1 MHLGSFFILFFRLFF
16 VFLHQTIG
24 NMKSLREL
32 KKLAREELNVPKVKV
47 ALLGDTATQ
56 LLVTAIKGEAVDRG
70 LSLDIYEGEYNQ
82 VERQLMDPASELYEF
97 DAELTVIF
105 QSTHKLGEYHS
116 SLSIEKQEQLAEE
129 RLSFISSLC
138 ESPSFVNKKIIYFNY
153 PEIEDTVFGSYAN
166 KVISSFSYQVRKL
179 NYELMN
185 LSRQYPNLFICDIA
199 GLQNVFGR
207 RFMFAPNVYM
217 TTEMVLSV
225 NALPYIASRTVDIIS
240 AIRGQFK
247 KCLILDLDNT
257 VWGGV
262 IGDDGLEGIELGH
275 GLGIGKAFTE
285 FQMWVKKLKQRGII
299 ICVASKN
306 NEETAKEP
314 FEKHPDMVLKLD
326 DIAVFQANWETKV
339 DNIRTIQSILNIG
352 FDSMVFL
359 DDNPF
364 ERNIVRENI
373 PGITVP
379 ELPDDPAMYLE
390 YLYSLNLFETASY
403 SNADKDRTK
412 QYQVEA
418 KRVSLSKTFT
428 NEADFLK
435 SLNMVSTV
443 SGFTK
448 FNMPRVAQLSQ
459 RSNQFNLRTVRY
471 TEIDIESMAKD
482 PEVIDLTF
490 TLEDK
495 FGDNGL
501 IAVVIMKKLDEET
514 LFVDTWFMSCR
525 VLKRG
530 MENFTLNTM
539 VEYAKKKGYKKIVGE
554 YIPTLKNKM
563 VEQHYPN
570 LGFSS
575 INTAESSQ
583 YVLDLESYLP
593 RECYITK
600 QEEK

>member
-1 MHLGSFFILFFRLFF
+1 MISFNDLKIIVKHNTSKGAIL
-16 VFLHQTIG
+16 
-24 NMKSLREL
+24 
-32 KKLAREELNVPKVKV
+32 KV
-47 ALLGDTATQ
+47 ALVGDTATQ
-56 LLVTAIKGEAVDRG
+56 FLNTAIRGIGISRGYNIDIFEA
-70 LSLDIYEGEYNQ
+70 EYNQ
-82 VERQLMDPASELYEF
+82 VEHQFMDPTSDLYQF
-97 DAELTVIF
+97 DADFIVVF

-116 SLSIEKQEQLAEE
+116 ALSAEQQTNLAEE
-129 RLSFISSLC
+129 RLQ
-138 ESPSFVNKKIIYFNY
+138 FVAGICSNPALASNKIIYFNY
-153 PEIEDTVFGSYAN
+153 PEIEDTIFGSYAN
-166 KVISSFSYQVRKL
+166 KVEGSFTYQVRKL
-179 NYELMN
+179 NYELMR
-185 LSRQYPNLFICDIA
+185 LSQRFPNLFICDIA
-199 GLQNVFGR
+199 GLQNKLGR
-207 RFMFAPNVYM
+207 DQMFAANVY
-217 TTEMVLSV
+217 TSTEMVLSID
-225 NALPYIASRTVDIIS
+225 ALPYVASRVIDIVG
-240 AIRGQFK
+240 AIKGQFK

-262 IGDDGLEGIELGH
+262 IGDDGLEGIQLGH

-326 DIAVFQANWETKV
+326 DIAVFQANWDTKV
-339 DNIRTIQSILNIG
+339 DNIRTIQQILNIG

-379 ELPDDPAMYLE
+379 ELPEDPAEYLE

-403 SNADKDRTK
+403 SNLDKDRTK

-418 KRVSLSKTFT
+418 RRVSLSKTFT

-435 SLNMVSTV
+435 SLNMVSVV

-448 FNMPRVAQLSQ
+448 FNTPRVAQLSQ

-471 TEIDIESMAKD
+471 TDADIDALAND
-482 PEVIDLTF
+482 PCVIDLSF

-495 FGDNGL
+495 YGDNGL
-501 IAVVIMKKLDEET
+501 IAVVIMKPLDKET

-525 VLKRG
+525 VLKRS

-539 VEYAKKKGYKKIVGE
+539 VEAAKAKGYKKIIGE
-554 YIPTLKNKM
+554 YLPTPKNKM
-563 VEQHYPN
+563 VENHYTG
-570 LGFSS
+570 LGFTKTEDAE
-575 INTAESSQ
+575 TARFELNIEN
-583 YVLDLESYLP
+583 YKP
-593 RECYITK
+593 RECYITVK
-600 QEEK
+600 

>member
-1 MHLGSFFILFFRLFF
+1 MISFN
-16 VFLHQTIG
+16 Q
-24 NMKSLREL
+24 L
-32 KKLAREELNVPKVKV
+32 KKYAKQSSEGHSKVKMAV
-47 ALLGDTATQ
+47 VGDTATQ
-56 LLVTAIKGEAVDRG
+56 LFCTALRGVGVLRGYDIELFEA
-70 LSLDIYEGEYNQ
+70 EYNQ
-82 VERQLMDPASELYEF
+82 VERQFLDPTSDLYQF
-97 DAELTVIF
+97 DADYVVVF
-105 QSTHKLGEYHS
+105 QSTHKLAEHHS
-116 SLSIEKQEQLAEE
+116 ALPAEQQVNLADE
-129 RLSFISSLC
+129 RLQFITGICTNPTLAS
-138 ESPSFVNKKIIYFNY
+138 KKIIYFNY

-166 KVISSFSYQVRKL
+166 KVVSSFTFQVRKL
-179 NYELMN
+179 NYELMR
-185 LSRQYPNLFICDIA
+185 LSQQYQNLFICDIA
-199 GLQNVFGR
+199 GLQNKLGR
-207 RFMFAPNVYM
+207 DQMFAANVY
-217 TTEMVLSV
+217 TSTEMVLSID
-225 NALPYIASRTVDIIS
+225 ALPYVASRVMDIVC
-240 AIRGQFK
+240 AIKGQFK

-262 IGDDGLEGIELGH
+262 IGDDGLEGIQLGH

-314 FEKHPDMVLKLD
+314 FEKHPDMVLKLE

-339 DNIRTIQSILNIG
+339 DNIRTIQQILNIG

-364 ERNIVRENI
+364 ERNMVRENI
-373 PGITVP
+373 PAITVP
-379 ELPDDPAMYLE
+379 ELPEDPAEYLE

-403 SNADKDRTK
+403 SNLDKDRTK

-418 KRVSLSKTFT
+418 QRVSLSKTFT

-435 SLNMVSTV
+435 SLNMVSVV

-448 FNMPRVAQLSQ
+448 FNTPRVAQLSQ

-471 TEIDIESMAKD
+471 TDADIEALAND
-482 PEVIDLTF
+482 PNVIDLSF

-501 IAVVIMKKLDEET
+501 IAVVIMKPQDKET
-514 LFVDTWFMSCR
+514 LYVDTWFMSCR

-539 VEYAKKKGYKKIVGE
+539 VEKAKAAGYKRIIGE
-554 YIPTLKNKM
+554 YLPTPKNKM
-563 VEQHYPN
+563 VEQHYPG
-570 LGFSS
+570 LGFKTIEGAS
-575 INTAESSQ
+575 TAQFE
-583 YVLDLESYLP
+583 LDVETYQP
-593 RECYITK
+593 RECYIETK
-600 QEEK
+600 

>member
-1 MHLGSFFILFFRLFF
+1 MIDFK
-16 VFLHQTIG
+16 Q
-24 NMKSLREL
+24 L
-32 KKLAREELNVPKVKV
+32 KKNTKCDCINFQSVKLAVV
-47 ALLGDTATQ
+47 GDTATQ
-56 LLVTAIKGEAVDRG
+56 LLCTAIRGMGIERGYNIDLFEA
-70 LSLDIYEGEYNQ
+70 EYNQ
-82 VERQLMDPASELYEF
+82 VERQLLDPTSDLYQF
-97 DAELTVIF
+97 DADFIIIF
-105 QSTHKLGEYHS
+105 QSTHKLGEHHS
-116 SLSIEKQEQLAEE
+116 GLSSEQQATMADDRIGFLA
-129 RLSFISSLC
+129 SVC
-138 ESPSFVNKKIIYFNY
+138 ENPALAGKKIIYFNY

-166 KVISSFSYQVRKL
+166 KVESSFTYQVRKL
-179 NYELMN
+179 NFELMR
-185 LSRQYPNLFICDIA
+185 LSQQYQNLFICDIA
-199 GLQNVFGR
+199 ALQNKLGR
-207 RFMFAPNVYM
+207 DMMFAANVY
-217 TTEMVLSV
+217 TSTEMILSMD
-225 NALPYIASRTVDIIS
+225 ALPYVASRVMDIVC
-240 AIRGQFK
+240 AVKGQFK

-262 IGDDGLEGIELGH
+262 IGDDGLEGIQLGH

-339 DNIRTIQSILNIG
+339 DNIRSIQSILNIG

-364 ERNIVRENI
+364 ERNMVRENI
-373 PGITVP
+373 KGITVP
-379 ELPDDPAMYLE
+379 ELPEDPAEYLE

-403 SNADKDRTK
+403 SNLDKDRTK

-418 KRVSLSKTFT
+418 QRVSLSKTFT
-428 NEADFLK
+428 NEADFLN
-435 SLNMVSTV
+435 SLNMVSVV

-448 FNMPRVAQLSQ
+448 FNTPRVAQLSQ

-471 TEIDIESMAKD
+471 TDADIEALAND
-482 PEVIDLTF
+482 PNVIDLSF

-501 IAVVIMKKLDEET
+501 IAVVIMKPLDKET

-539 VEYAKKKGYKKIVGE
+539 VEKAKAAGYKRIIGE
-554 YIPTLKNKM
+554 YLPTPKNKM
-563 VEQHYPN
+563 VENHYTG
-570 LGFSS
+570 LGFTPVEGAA
-575 INTAESSQ
+575 TAQ
-583 YVLDLESYLP
+583 YVLNVDEYQN
-593 RECYITK
+593 RECYIETK
-600 QEEK
+600 DGE

>member
-1 MHLGSFFILFFRLFF
+1 MTSYN
-16 VFLHQTIG
+16 Q
-24 NMKSLREL
+24 L
-32 KKLAREELNVPKVKV
+32 KKNLKTNLEGLPGIKISVV
-47 ALLGDTATQ
+47 GDTATQ
-56 LLVTAIKGEAVDRG
+56 FLCTAIRGIGVERGYNINLFEA
-70 LSLDIYEGEYNQ
+70 EYNQ
-82 VERQLMDPASELYEF
+82 VERQFLDPTSELFQF
-97 DAELTVIF
+97 DADFIVIF
-105 QSTHKLGEYHS
+105 QSTHKLGEHHS
-116 SLSIEKQEQLAEE
+116 MLNAEQQTTLADD
-129 RLSFISSLC
+129 RISFLASVC
-138 ESPSFVNKKIIYFNY
+138 ENPALAGKKIIYFNY

-166 KVISSFSYQVRKL
+166 KVNSSFTFQVRKL
-179 NYELMN
+179 NYELM
-185 LSRQYPNLFICDIA
+185 SISQQYQNLFICDIA
-199 GLQNVFGR
+199 GLQNKFGR
-207 RFMFAPNVYM
+207 DVMFAANVY
-217 TTEMVLSV
+217 TSTEMILSID
-225 NALPYIASRTVDIIS
+225 ALPYVASRVMDIVC
-240 AIRGQFK
+240 AVKGQFK

-262 IGDDGLEGIELGH
+262 IGDDGLEGSQLGH

-306 NEETAKEP
+306 NEDTAKEP

-339 DNIRTIQSILNIG
+339 DNIRTIQNILNIG

-364 ERNIVRENI
+364 ERNMVRENI
-373 PGITVP
+373 KGITVP
-379 ELPDDPAMYLE
+379 ELPEDPAEYLE

-403 SNADKDRTK
+403 SNLDKDRTK

-418 KRVSLSKTFT
+418 QRVSLSKTFA

-435 SLNMVSTV
+435 SLNMVSVV

-448 FNMPRVAQLSQ
+448 FNIPRVAQLSQ
-459 RSNQFNLRTVRY
+459 RSNQFNLRTIRY
-471 TEIDIESMAKD
+471 TDADIEALAND
-482 PEVIDLTF
+482 PNVIDLSF

-501 IAVVIMKKLDEET
+501 IAVVIMKPLDKET

-539 VEYAKKKGYKKIVGE
+539 VEKAKTAGYKKIIGE
-554 YIPTLKNKM
+554 YLPTPKNKM
-563 VEQHYPN
+563 VENHYTEIWFTPIE
-570 LGFSS
+570 GAA
-575 INTAESSQ
+575 TAQFELNVNE
-583 YVLDLESYLP
+583 YKN
-593 RECYITK
+593 RECYIEIK
-600 QEEK
+600 

>member
-1 MHLGSFFILFFRLFF
+1 MIMITFG
-16 VFLHQTIG
+16 
-24 NMKSLREL
+24 EL
-32 KKLAREELNVPKVKV
+32 KKNLKTKAAFTNSIKI
-47 ALLGDTATQ
+47 ALIGDTATQ
-56 LLVTAIKGEAVDRG
+56 FLATAIKGMGVVRG
-70 LSLDIYEGEYNQ
+70 YSIDLLETEYNQ
-82 VERQLMDPASELYEF
+82 VERQFMDPASELYEF
-97 DAELTVIF
+97 DADIIVVF

-116 SLSIEKQEQLAEE
+116 MLAVDQQLTLADDRLEFVASICENPALA
-129 RLSFISSLC
+129 S
-138 ESPSFVNKKIIYFNY
+138 KKIIYFNY

-166 KVISSFSYQVRKL
+166 KVISSLSYQVRKL

-185 LSRQYPNLFICDIA
+185 LSQQYPNLFICDIA
-199 GLQNVFGR
+199 GLQNKLGR
-207 RFMFAPNVYM
+207 DMMFATNVYVS
-217 TTEMVLSV
+217 TEMVLSV
-225 NALPYIASRTVDIIS
+225 DALPYVASRVMDIVC
-240 AIRGQFK
+240 AIKGQFK

-262 IGDDGLEGIELGH
+262 IGDDGLEGIQLGH
-275 GLGIGKAFTE
+275 GLGIGKAFSE

-364 ERNIVRENI
+364 ERNMVRENI
-373 PGITVP
+373 RGITVP
-379 ELPDDPAMYLE
+379 ELPEDPGDYLE
-390 YLYSLNLFETASY
+390 YLYSQNLFETASY

-418 KRVSLSKTFT
+418 KRVSHSKTFT

-435 SLNMVSTV
+435 SLNMISTV

-448 FNMPRVAQLSQ
+448 FNIPRVAQLSQ
-459 RSNQFNLRTVRY
+459 RSNQFNLRTIRY
-471 TEIDIESMAKD
+471 TEADITTMAENPD
-482 PEVIDLTF
+482 VIDLSF

-501 IAVVIMKKLDEET
+501 IAVIVMKKQDTET

-539 VEYAKKKGYKKIVGE
+539 VEKAKAAGYKRIIGE
-554 YIPTLKNKM
+554 YLPTPKNKM
-563 VEQHYPN
+563 VENHYLG
-570 LGFSS
+570 LGFTK
-575 INTAESSQ
+575 IEEAETAQFELNVDT
-583 YVLDLESYLP
+583 YKP
-593 RECYITK
+593 CECFIEIK
-600 QEEK
+600 SV

>member
-1 MHLGSFFILFFRLFF
+1 
-16 VFLHQTIG
+16 
-24 NMKSLREL
+24 MKSFNEL
-32 KKLAREELNVPKVKV
+32 KRNLKKDNSEYTSIKV

-56 LLVTAIKGEAVDRG
+56 FLSTAIKGNGVERGYNIDLFEA
-70 LSLDIYEGEYNQ
+70 EYNQ
-82 VERQLMDPASELYEF
+82 VERQFMDPTSDLYQF
-97 DAELTVIF
+97 DADFIVVF
-105 QSTHKLGEYHS
+105 QSTHKLGEHHS
-116 SLSIEKQEQLAEE
+116 ALSNEQQANLADE
-129 RLSFISSLC
+129 RLQ
-138 ESPSFVNKKIIYFNY
+138 FVADICSNSTHASKKIIYFNY

-166 KVISSFSYQVRKL
+166 KVESSFTYQVRKL
-179 NYELMN
+179 NYELMR
-185 LSRQYPNLFICDIA
+185 LSQQFPNLFICDIA
-199 GLQNVFGR
+199 GLQNKLGR
-207 RFMFAPNVYM
+207 DQMFAANVY
-217 TTEMVLSV
+217 TSTEMVLSID
-225 NALPYIASRTVDIIS
+225 ALPYVASRVMDIVC
-240 AIRGQFK
+240 AIKGQFK

-262 IGDDGLEGIELGH
+262 IGDDGLEGIQLGH

-306 NEETAKEP
+306 NETIAKEP

-326 DIAVFQANWETKV
+326 DIAVFQANWDTKV
-339 DNIRTIQSILNIG
+339 DNIRTIQQILNIG

-364 ERNIVRENI
+364 ERNMVRENI
-373 PGITVP
+373 KGITVP
-379 ELPDDPAMYLE
+379 ELPEDPAEYLE

-403 SNADKDRTK
+403 SSLDKDRTK

-418 KRVSLSKTFT
+418 QRVSLSKTFT

-435 SLNMVSTV
+435 SLNMISIV

-448 FNMPRVAQLSQ
+448 FNTPRIAQLSQ
-459 RSNQFNLRTVRY
+459 RSNQFNLRTIRY
-471 TEIDIESMAKD
+471 TDADIEALAND
-482 PEVIDLTF
+482 PDVIDLSY

-501 IAVVIMKKLDEET
+501 IAVVIMRPQDEET

-539 VEYAKKKGYKKIVGE
+539 VEIAKAKGYKRIVGE
-554 YIPTLKNKM
+554 YLPTPKNMM
-563 VEQHYPN
+563 VERHYLD
-570 LGFSS
+570 LGFKT
-575 INTAESSQ
+575 IDGVPTAQFELKVDNYRNRQ
-583 YVLDLESYLP
+583 
-593 RECYITK
+593 CYI
-600 QEEK
+600 EKKKYEIRII

>member
-1 MHLGSFFILFFRLFF
+1 MNTFKEI
-16 VFLHQTIG
+16 
-24 NMKSLREL
+24 KSIL
-32 KKLAREELNVPKVKV
+32 KKDISKYPSIKIAVV
-47 ALLGDTATQ
+47 GDTATQ
-56 LLVTAIKGEAVDRG
+56 LLCTAIRGTGAIRGYNIDLFEA
-70 LSLDIYEGEYNQ
+70 EYNQ
-82 VERQLMDPASELYEF
+82 VERQFMDPTSDLYQF
-97 DAELTVIF
+97 DADFIVVF
-105 QSTHKLGEYHS
+105 QSSHKLGEHHS
-116 SLSIEKQEQLAEE
+116 ALSQEQQAMLAEE
-129 RLSFISSLC
+129 RLQ
-138 ESPSFVNKKIIYFNY
+138 FVTGICTNPALASNKIIYFNY

-166 KVISSFSYQVRKL
+166 KVESSFTYQVRKL
-179 NYELMN
+179 NYELMR
-185 LSRQYPNLFICDIA
+185 LSQQFPSLFICDIA
-199 GLQNVFGR
+199 GLQNKLGR
-207 RFMFAPNVYM
+207 DTMFAANVY
-217 TTEMVLSV
+217 TSTEMVLSID
-225 NALPYIASRTVDIIS
+225 ALPYVASRVMDIVC
-240 AIRGQFK
+240 AIKGQFK

-262 IGDDGLEGIELGH
+262 IGDDGLEGIQLGH

-339 DNIRTIQSILNIG
+339 DNIRTIQQILNIG

-364 ERNIVRENI
+364 ERNMVRENI
-373 PGITVP
+373 PAITVP
-379 ELPDDPAMYLE
+379 ELPEDPAEYLE

-403 SNADKDRTK
+403 SNLDKDRTK

-418 KRVSLSKTFT
+418 QRVSLSRTFT

-435 SLNMVSTV
+435 SLNMVSVV

-448 FNMPRVAQLSQ
+448 FNTPRVAQLSQ

-471 TEIDIESMAKD
+471 TDADIEALAND
-482 PEVIDLTF
+482 ANVIDLSF

-501 IAVVIMKKLDEET
+501 IAVIIMKPLDKET

-539 VEYAKKKGYKKIVGE
+539 VEKAKAAGYKKIIGE
-554 YIPTLKNKM
+554 YLPTPKNKM
-563 VEQHYPN
+563 VENHYTG
-570 LGFSS
+570 LGFTPLEGAA
-575 INTAESSQ
+575 TAQ
-583 YVLDLESYLP
+583 YVLNVDEYQN
-593 RECYITK
+593 RECYVETK
-600 QEEK
+600 DGE

>member
-1 MHLGSFFILFFRLFF
+1 MISF
-16 VFLHQTIG
+16 
-24 NMKSLREL
+24 KDL
-32 KKLAREELNVPKVKV
+32 KKNIKIDHSDLPSIKM
-47 ALLGDTATQ
+47 ALVGDTATQ
-56 LLVTAIKGEAVDRG
+56 FLATALKGMGVERGHNINLFEA
-70 LSLDIYEGEYNQ
+70 EYNQ
-82 VERQLMDPASELYEF
+82 VERQFMDPTSELFEF
-97 DAELTVIF
+97 DADIIVVF
-105 QSTHKLGEYHS
+105 QSTHKLGEHHS
-116 SLSIEKQEQLAEE
+116 LLPVERQASLADDRLTFIASICENQN
-129 RLSFISSLC
+129 LS
-138 ESPSFVNKKIIYFNY
+138 NKKIIYFNY

-166 KVISSFSYQVRKL
+166 KVISSLSYQVRKL
-179 NYELMN
+179 NFELMN
-185 LSRQYPNLFICDIA
+185 LAQQFPNLFICDIA
-199 GLQNVFGR
+199 GLQNKLGR
-207 RFMFAPNVYM
+207 DMMFATNVYVS
-217 TTEMVLSV
+217 TEMVLSV
-225 NALPYIASRTVDIIS
+225 DALPYVASRVMDIVC
-240 AIRGQFK
+240 AIKGQFK

-262 IGDDGLEGIELGH
+262 VGDDGLEGIQLGH

-306 NEETAKEP
+306 NEDTAKEP
-314 FEKHPDMVLKLD
+314 FEKHPDMILKLD

-339 DNIRTIQSILNIG
+339 DNIRSIQSILNIG

-379 ELPDDPAMYLE
+379 ELPEDPGNYLE

-418 KRVSLSKTFT
+418 RRVSLSKAFT

-435 SLNMVSTV
+435 SLNMISTV

-448 FNMPRVAQLSQ
+448 FNTPRVAQLSQ
-459 RSNQFNLRTVRY
+459 RSNQFNLRTIRY
-471 TEIDIESMAKD
+471 TEADITAMAD
-482 PEVIDLTF
+482 NPDVIDLSF

-501 IAVVIMKKLDEET
+501 IAVIIMKKWDEES

-539 VEYAKKKGYKKIVGE
+539 VGRAKTAGYKKIIGE
-554 YIPTLKNKM
+554 YLPTPKNKM
-563 VEQHYPN
+563 VENHYTS
-570 LGFSS
+570 LGFSR
-575 INTAESSQ
+575 IEGKTTAQ
-583 YVLDLESYLP
+583 YVLDIDNYKSK
-593 RECYITK
+593 ECHIQAK
-600 QEEK
+600 KV

>member
-1 MHLGSFFILFFRLFF
+1 
-16 VFLHQTIG
+16 
-24 NMKSLREL
+24 MKSLREL
-32 KKLAREELNVPKVKV
+32 KKLAREELNVPKLKV

-56 LLVTAIKGEAVDRG
+56 LLVTSIKGEAVDRG
-70 LSLDIYEGEYNQ
+70 LSLDIFEGEYNQ
-82 VERQLMDPASELYEF
+82 IERQLMDPTSELYEY
-97 DAELTVIF
+97 DAEIIIIF

-116 SLSIEKQEQLAEE
+116 SLAIDKQERLADE
-129 RLSFISSLC
+129 RLSFITSLC
-138 ESPSFVNKKIIYFNY
+138 ENSSFSTKKIVCFNY

-166 KVISSFSYQVRKL
+166 KVESSFSFQVRKL
-179 NYELMN
+179 NYELMK
-185 LSRQYPNLFICDIA
+185 LASQYTNLFICDIA
-199 GLQNVFGR
+199 GLQNMLGR

-225 NALPYIASRTVDIIS
+225 NALPYVASRVVDIIA
-240 AIRGQFK
+240 AIKGQFK

-306 NEETAKEP
+306 NEETAREP

-339 DNIRTIQSILNIG
+339 DNIRTIQSVLNIG

-364 ERNIVRENI
+364 ERNMVRENI

-418 KRVSLSKTFT
+418 KRVSLSKSFT

-443 SGFTK
+443 SGFTR
-448 FNMPRVAQLSQ
+448 FNTPRVAQLSQ
-459 RSNQFNLRTVRY
+459 RSNQFNLRTIRY
-471 TEIDIESMAKD
+471 TEADIESMAND
-482 PEVIDLTF
+482 PNVIDLSF

-501 IAVVIMKKLDEET
+501 IAVVIMKQQDVDT

-539 VEYAKKKGYKKIVGE
+539 AEYAKEKGYKRIIGE
-554 YIPTLKNKM
+554 YIPTPKNKM

-570 LGFSS
+570 LGF
-575 INTAESSQ
+575 TQLESESYL
-583 YVLDLESYLP
+583 YVLDLDSYSA

-600 QEEK
+600 REEL

>member
-1 MHLGSFFILFFRLFF
+1 MTFNDLKR
-16 VFLHQTIG
+16 
-24 NMKSLREL
+24 SLKTNNIEL
-32 KKLAREELNVPKVKV
+32 PTTKIAIV
-47 ALLGDTATQ
+47 GDTATQ
-56 LLVTAIKGEAVDRG
+56 LLCTAIRGTGVLRGYNIDLFEA
-70 LSLDIYEGEYNQ
+70 EYNQ
-82 VERQLMDPASELYEF
+82 VERQFMDPTSDLYQF
-97 DAELTVIF
+97 DADFIVVF
-105 QSTHKLGEYHS
+105 QSTHKLGEHHS
-116 SLSIEKQEQLAEE
+116 ALPAEQQANLADE
-129 RLSFISSLC
+129 RLRFITGICSNPVLSS
-138 ESPSFVNKKIIYFNY
+138 KKIIYFNY

-166 KVISSFSYQVRKL
+166 KVDSSFTFQIRKL
-179 NYELMN
+179 NYELMR
-185 LSRQYPNLFICDIA
+185 LSQQFPNLFICDIA
-199 GLQNVFGR
+199 GLQNKIGR
-207 RFMFAPNVYM
+207 DQMFAANVY
-217 TTEMVLSV
+217 TSTEMVLSID
-225 NALPYIASRTVDIIS
+225 ALPYVASRVMDIVC
-240 AIRGQFK
+240 AIKGQFK

-262 IGDDGLEGIELGH
+262 IGDDGLEGIQLGH

-299 ICVASKN
+299 VCVASKN
-306 NEETAKEP
+306 NEDTAKEP

-339 DNIRTIQSILNIG
+339 DNIRTIQQILNIG

-364 ERNIVRENI
+364 ERNMVRDNI

-379 ELPDDPAMYLE
+379 ELPEDPAEYLE

-403 SNADKDRTK
+403 SNLDKDRTK

-418 KRVSLSKTFT
+418 QRVSLSKSFT

-435 SLNMVSTV
+435 SLNMVSVV

-448 FNMPRVAQLSQ
+448 FNTPRVAQLSQ

-471 TEIDIESMAKD
+471 TDADIEALAND
-482 PEVIDLTF
+482 PQVIDLSF

-501 IAVVIMKKLDEET
+501 IAVVIMKPLDKET

-530 MENFTLNTM
+530 MENFTLNTI
-539 VEYAKKKGYKKIVGE
+539 VEKAKSAGYKRIIGE
-554 YIPTLKNKM
+554 YLPTPKNKM
-563 VEQHYPN
+563 VEEHYPS
-570 LGFSS
+570 LGFAK
-575 INTAESSQ
+575 IEGTETAQ
-583 YVLDLESYLP
+583 YILDVNNYQP
-593 RECYITK
+593 RECYIYIK
-600 QEEK
+600 

>member
-1 MHLGSFFILFFRLFF
+1 MR
-16 VFLHQTIG
+16 
-24 NMKSLREL
+24 SLREL
-32 KKLAREELNVPKVKV
+32 KALAAKELDTPSVKV

-56 LLVTAIKGEAVDRG
+56 LLVTSVKGEAAARNMA
-70 LSLDIYEGEYNQ
+70 LDIYEGEYNQ
-82 VERQLMDPASELYEF
+82 VDRQLLDPTSDLYQF
-97 DAELTVIF
+97 DASIVIVF
-105 QSTHKLGEYHS
+105 QSTHKLCEYHS
-116 SLSIEKQEQLAEE
+116 LLTVEKQEQVAEE
-129 RLSFISSLC
+129 RLSFLASVC
-138 ESPSFVNKKIIYFNY
+138 ENPVLADKKIIYFNY

-166 KVISSFSYQVRKL
+166 KVDSSFSFQIRKL
-179 NYELMN
+179 NYELML
-185 LSRQYPNLFICDIA
+185 LSKQYPNLFICDIV
-199 GLQNVFGR
+199 GLQNLFGR
-207 RFMFAPNVYM
+207 QFMYSPNVYM
-217 TTEMVLSV
+217 STEMVLSV
-225 NALPYIASRTVDIIS
+225 NALPYVASRVVDIIG

-314 FEKHPDMVLKLD
+314 FEKHPDMVLTLD
-326 DIAVFQANWETKV
+326 DIAVFMANWETKV
-339 DNIRTIQSILNIG
+339 DNIRAIQGILNIS

-373 PGITVP
+373 PCITVP
-379 ELPDDPAMYLE
+379 ELPEDPGKYLE

-418 KRVSLSKTFT
+418 KRVSLAKTFT

-435 SLNMVSTV
+435 SLDMISTV
-443 SGFTK
+443 TGFTK
-448 FNMPRVAQLSQ
+448 FNTPRVAQLSQ

-471 TEIDIESMAKD
+471 TEADITSMAENPD
-482 PEVIDLTF
+482 IIDLSF

-514 LFVDTWFMSCR
+514 LFIDTWFMSCR

-539 VEYAKKKGYKKIVGE
+539 VECAKKKGFKRIIGE
-554 YIPTLKNKM
+554 YLPTSKNKM

-570 LGFSS
+570 LGFAPS
-575 INTAESSQ
+575 NESSEGSRF
-583 YVLDLESYLP
+583 VLDVDSYQP
-593 RECYITK
+593 RECYIIK
-600 QEEK
+600 KEVEP

>member
-1 MHLGSFFILFFRLFF
+1 MLSFNQLIRNLKRDCTGF
-16 VFLHQTIG
+16 HT
-24 NMKSLREL
+24 LR
-32 KKLAREELNVPKVKV
+32 V
-47 ALLGDTATQ
+47 ALIGDSATQ
-56 LLVTAIKGEAVDRG
+56 LLAKALRGMSIEHSFQMHLFEAA
-70 LSLDIYEGEYNQ
+70 YNQ
-82 VERQLMDPASELYEF
+82 VERQFMDPSSELYEF
-97 DAELTVIF
+97 DADIIVVF

-116 SLSIEKQEQLAEE
+116 GLPIEGQASLADE
-129 RLSFISSLC
+129 RLSFVASICENPSLA
-138 ESPSFVNKKIIYFNY
+138 NKKIIYFNY
-153 PEIEDTVFGSYAN
+153 SEIEDTVFGSYAN
-166 KVISSFSYQVRKL
+166 KVTSSLSYQVRKL
-179 NYELMN
+179 NFELMN
-185 LSRQYPNLFICDIA
+185 LSQQYPNLFICDIA
-199 GLQNVFGR
+199 GLQNKFGR
-207 RFMFAPNVYM
+207 DFMFAPNVYVS
-217 TTEMVLSV
+217 TEMILSV
-225 NALPYIASRTVDIIS
+225 DALPYVASRVMDIIC
-240 AIRGQFK
+240 AIKGQFK

-262 IGDDGLEGIELGH
+262 IGDDGLEGIQLGH

-299 ICVASKN
+299 ICVVSKN
-306 NEETAKEP
+306 DEETAKEP
-314 FEKHPDMVLKLD
+314 FEHHPDMVLKLD

-339 DNIRTIQSILNIG
+339 DNIRTIQRILNIG

-379 ELPDDPAMYLE
+379 ELPEDPGEYLE

-403 SNADKDRTK
+403 SQADKDRTK

-418 KRVSLSKTFT
+418 QRVSLQKTFE

-435 SLNMVSTV
+435 SLDMVSTV

-448 FNMPRVAQLSQ
+448 FNTPRIAQLSQ

-471 TEIDIESMAKD
+471 TEADITALAED
-482 PEVIDLTF
+482 PNVIDLSF

-501 IAVVIMKKLDEET
+501 IAVIIMKRQDAET
-514 LFVDTWFMSCR
+514 LFVDTWLMSCR

-539 VEYAKKKGYKKIVGE
+539 VERARKAGYQRIIGE
-554 YIPTLKNKM
+554 YLPTTKNKM
-563 VEQHYPN
+563 VEQHYTD
-570 LGFSS
+570 LGFQPLAHTS
-575 INTAESSQ
+575 TAQ
-583 YVLDLESYLP
+583 YVLNISQYKM
-593 RECYITK
+593 RECFITTK
-600 QEEK
+600 EV

>member
-1 MHLGSFFILFFRLFF
+1 MN
-16 VFLHQTIG
+16 TY
-24 NMKSLREL
+24 KEL
-32 KKLAREELNVPKVKV
+32 KKKMKLPTDGLPLVSV

-56 LLVTAIKGEAVDRG
+56 FLCNAIKGTGIEKGYNIDIFEA
-70 LSLDIYEGEYNQ
+70 EYNQ
-82 VERQLMDPASELYEF
+82 VERQFLDPTSDLYQF
-97 DAELTVIF
+97 DADFIVVF

-116 SLSIEKQEQLAEE
+116 ALPMEQQANLAEE
-129 RLSFISSLC
+129 RLQ
-138 ESPSFVNKKIIYFNY
+138 FVSGICSNPVLASKKIIYFNY

-166 KVISSFSYQVRKL
+166 KVDSSFTFQVRKL
-179 NYELMN
+179 NYELML
-185 LSRQYPNLFICDIA
+185 LSQQFPNLFICDIA
-199 GLQNVFGR
+199 GLQSKLGR
-207 RFMFAPNVYM
+207 DQMFAPNVY
-217 TTEMVLSV
+217 TSTEMILSID
-225 NALPYIASRTVDIIS
+225 ALPYVASRVMDIVC
-240 AIRGQFK
+240 AIKGQFK

-257 VWGGV
+257 LWGGV
-262 IGDDGLEGIELGH
+262 IGDDGLEGIQLGH

-339 DNIRTIQSILNIG
+339 DNIRTIQQILNIG

-364 ERNIVRENI
+364 ERNMVRENI

-379 ELPDDPAMYLE
+379 ELPEDPAEYLE

-403 SNADKDRTK
+403 SNLDKDRTK

-418 KRVSLSKTFT
+418 QRVSLSKTFT

-448 FNMPRVAQLSQ
+448 FNTPRVAQLSQ

-471 TEIDIESMAKD
+471 TDADIEALAND
-482 PEVIDLTF
+482 PDVIDLSF

-501 IAVVIMKKLDEET
+501 IAVVIMKPLDKET

-539 VEYAKKKGYKKIVGE
+539 VEKAKAAGYKKIIGE
-554 YIPTLKNKM
+554 YLPTPKNAM
-563 VEQHYPN
+563 VKDHYLN
-570 LGFSS
+570 LGFDRVQESKTDKYVLS
-575 INTAESSQ
+575 INT
-583 YVLDLESYLP
+583 YDIK
-593 RECYITK
+593 ECYIK
-600 QEEK
+600 IK

>member
-1 MHLGSFFILFFRLFF
+1 
-16 VFLHQTIG
+16 
-24 NMKSLREL
+24 
-32 KKLAREELNVPKVKV
+32 
-47 ALLGDTATQ
+47 
-56 LLVTAIKGEAVDRG
+56 
-70 LSLDIYEGEYNQ
+70 
-82 VERQLMDPASELYEF
+82 MDPTSDLYQF
-97 DAELTVIF
+97 DADFIVVF
-105 QSTHKLGEYHS
+105 QSTHKLGEHHS
-116 SLSIEKQEQLAEE
+116 ALSQEQQAMLANE
-129 RLSFISSLC
+129 RLQ
-138 ESPSFVNKKIIYFNY
+138 FVTDICTNPALASKKIIYFNY

-166 KVISSFSYQVRKL
+166 KVESSFTFQVRKL
-179 NYELMN
+179 NYELMR
-185 LSRQYPNLFICDIA
+185 LSEQFPNLFICDIA
-199 GLQNVFGR
+199 GLQNKLGR
-207 RFMFAPNVYM
+207 NIMFAANVY
-217 TTEMVLSV
+217 TSTEMVLSID
-225 NALPYIASRTVDIIS
+225 ALPYVASRVMDIVC
-240 AIRGQFK
+240 AIKGQFK

-262 IGDDGLEGIELGH
+262 IGDDGLEGIQLGH

-314 FEKHPDMVLKLD
+314 FEKHPDMVLKLE

-339 DNIRTIQSILNIG
+339 DNIRTIQQILNIG

-364 ERNIVRENI
+364 ERNMVRENI
-373 PGITVP
+373 PAITVP
-379 ELPDDPAMYLE
+379 DLPEDPAEYLE

-403 SNADKDRTK
+403 SNLDKDRTK

-418 KRVSLSKTFT
+418 QRVSLSKTFT

-435 SLNMVSTV
+435 SLNMVSEV

-448 FNMPRVAQLSQ
+448 FNIPRVAQLSQ

-471 TEIDIESMAKD
+471 TDADIEALAND
-482 PEVIDLTF
+482 PGVIDLSF

-501 IAVVIMKKLDEET
+501 IAVVIMKPLDKET

-539 VEYAKKKGYKKIVGE
+539 VDKAKEAGYKRIIGE
-554 YIPTLKNKM
+554 YLPTPKNKM
-563 VEQHYPN
+563 VEQHYSL
-570 LGFSS
+570 LGFAPISGAS
-575 INTAESSQ
+575 TAQFE
-583 YVLDLESYLP
+583 LEIDKYNP
-593 RECYITK
+593 RDCYINMGK
-600 QEEK
+600 

>member
-1 MHLGSFFILFFRLFF
+1 MQSFKL
-16 VFLHQTIG
+16 
-24 NMKSLREL
+24 L
-32 KKLAREELNVPKVKV
+32 KKNCNKQPLAAGSPRM
-47 ALLGDTATQ
+47 ALVGDTATQ
-56 LLVTAIKGEAVDRG
+56 FLATALRGEAISRG
-70 LSLDIYEGEYNQ
+70 YDLNLFEAEYNQ
-82 VERQLMDPASELYEF
+82 VERQFLDPTSELYSF
-97 DAELTVIF
+97 DAQYIVLF

-116 SLSIEKQEQLAEE
+116 QLSETEQIQLADN
-129 RLSFISSLC
+129 RLAFIASVCDNPQLDG
-138 ESPSFVNKKIIYFNY
+138 KKIICMNY
-153 PEIEDTVFGSYAN
+153 PEIGDTVFGSYAN
-166 KVISSFSYQVRKL
+166 QVESSLTWQVRKL
-179 NYELMN
+179 NYGLMQ
-185 LSRQYPNLFICDIA
+185 LARDHANLFVCDLV
-199 GLQNVFGR
+199 GLQNKIGR
-207 RFMFAPNVYM
+207 DRMFASNVYVS
-217 TTEMVLSV
+217 TEMVLSV
-225 NALPYIASRTVDIIS
+225 DALPYVASRTIDIVS
-240 AIRGQFK
+240 ALRGQFK

-262 IGDDGLEGIELGH
+262 IGDDGLEGIQLGH

-306 NEETAKEP
+306 DEKTAKEP

-326 DIAVFQANWETKV
+326 DIAVFMANWETKV
-339 DNIRTIQSILNIG
+339 DNIRAIQQVLNIG

-379 ELPDDPAMYLE
+379 ELPEDPGEYLE
-390 YLYSLNLFETASY
+390 FLYGENLFETVSY
-403 SNADKDRTK
+403 SGLDKDRTK

-418 KRVSLSKTFT
+418 QRVSLQKTFA

-435 SLNMVSTV
+435 SLNMVSEV

-448 FNMPRVAQLSQ
+448 FNTPRVAQLSQ
-459 RSNQFNLRTVRY
+459 RSNQFNLRTIRY
-471 TEIDIESMAKD
+471 TEADIKMMASD
-482 PEVIDLTF
+482 EDTIDLSF

-501 IAVVIMKKLDEET
+501 IAVVIMKRQDVET

-539 VEYAKKKGYKKIVGE
+539 VECAKEKGYKRIVGE
-554 YIPTLKNKM
+554 YLPTPKNKM

-570 LGFSS
+570 LGFVK
-575 INTAESSQ
+575 IDGVPTAQ
-583 YVLDLESYLP
+583 YVLDVDTYES
-593 RECYITK
+593 RECYIERK
-600 QEEK
+600 SI

>member
-1 MHLGSFFILFFRLFF
+1 MLTFQQLKNRYK
-16 VFLHQTIG
+16 
-24 NMKSLREL
+24 KSPSNLPLLRCSL
-32 KKLAREELNVPKVKV
+32 V
-47 ALLGDTATQ
+47 GDTATQ
-56 LLVTAIKGEAVDRG
+56 LLCTAIRGTAAVRGYNIELFEA
-70 LSLDIYEGEYNQ
+70 EYNQ
-82 VERQLMDPASELYEF
+82 VERQFMDPTSDLYRF
-97 DAELTVIF
+97 DANFIVVF
-105 QSTHKLGEYHS
+105 QSTHKLGERHS
-116 SLSIEKQEQLAEE
+116 AMSQEQQVLLADE
-129 RLSFISSLC
+129 RLQ
-138 ESPSFVNKKIIYFNY
+138 FVTSICTNPALASKKIIYFNY

-166 KVISSFSYQVRKL
+166 KVESSFTYQVRKL
-179 NYELMN
+179 NYELMR
-185 LSRQYPNLFICDIA
+185 LSQQFPNLFICDIA
-199 GLQNVFGR
+199 GLQNKLGR
-207 RFMFAPNVYM
+207 DHMFAANVY
-217 TTEMVLSV
+217 TSTEMVLSID
-225 NALPYIASRTVDIIS
+225 ALPYVASRVMDIVC
-240 AIRGQFK
+240 AIKGQFK

-262 IGDDGLEGIELGH
+262 IGDDGLEGIQLGH

-306 NEETAKEP
+306 NEEIAKEP

-326 DIAVFQANWETKV
+326 DIAVFQANWDTKV
-339 DNIRTIQSILNIG
+339 DNIRTIQQILNIG

-373 PGITVP
+373 AGITVP
-379 ELPDDPAMYLE
+379 ELPEDPAEYLE

-403 SNADKDRTK
+403 SSLDKDRTK

-418 KRVSLSKTFT
+418 QRVSLSKTFT

-435 SLNMVSTV
+435 SLNMVSVV

-448 FNMPRVAQLSQ
+448 FNTPRVAQLSQ

-471 TEIDIESMAKD
+471 TDSDIEALAND
-482 PEVIDLTF
+482 PSVIDLSF

-501 IAVVIMKKLDEET
+501 IAVVIMKPLDKET

-539 VEYAKKKGYKKIVGE
+539 VEKAKAAGYKRIIGE
-554 YIPTLKNKM
+554 YLPTPKNKM
-563 VEQHYPN
+563 VELHYPG
-570 LGFSS
+570 LGFKTIEGSA
-575 INTAESSQ
+575 TAQFE
-583 YVLDLESYLP
+583 LDVEEYQP
-593 RECYITK
+593 REFYIETK
-600 QEEK
+600 

>member
-1 MHLGSFFILFFRLFF
+1 
-16 VFLHQTIG
+16 
-24 NMKSLREL
+24 MKSLIQL
-32 KKLAREELNVPKVKV
+32 KRNLKSDLTGFPSFKIAVV
-47 ALLGDTATQ
+47 GDTATQ
-56 LLVTAIKGEAVDRG
+56 LLCTAIRGMGVERGYNIDLFEA
-70 LSLDIYEGEYNQ
+70 EYNQ
-82 VERQLMDPASELYEF
+82 VERQLLDPTSDLHQF
-97 DAELTVIF
+97 DADFIVIF
-105 QSTHKLGEYHS
+105 QSTHKLGEHYS
-116 SLSIEKQEQLAEE
+116 ALSTEQQLILADD
-129 RLSFISSLC
+129 RIGFLASVC
-138 ESPSFVNKKIIYFNY
+138 ENPALAGKKIVYFNY

-166 KVISSFSYQVRKL
+166 KVESSFTYQVRKL
-179 NYELMN
+179 NYELMR
-185 LSRQYPNLFICDIA
+185 LSQQYQNLFTCDIA
-199 GLQNVFGR
+199 ALQNKLGR
-207 RFMFAPNVYM
+207 DVMFAANVY
-217 TTEMVLSV
+217 TSTEMILSMD
-225 NALPYIASRTVDIIS
+225 ALPYVASRVMDIVC
-240 AIRGQFK
+240 AVKGQFK

-262 IGDDGLEGIELGH
+262 IGDDGLEGIQLGH

-326 DIAVFQANWETKV
+326 DIAVFQANWDTKV
-339 DNIRTIQSILNIG
+339 DNIRTIQQILNIG

-373 PGITVP
+373 KGITVP
-379 ELPDDPAMYLE
+379 ELPEDPAEYLE

-403 SNADKDRTK
+403 SNLDKDRTK

-418 KRVSLSKTFT
+418 QRVSLSKTFT

-435 SLNMVSTV
+435 SLNMVSVV

-448 FNMPRVAQLSQ
+448 FNTPRVAQLSQ

-471 TEIDIESMAKD
+471 TDADIEALAKD
-482 PEVIDLTF
+482 PNVIDLSF

-501 IAVVIMKKLDEET
+501 IAVVIMKPLDKET

-539 VEYAKKKGYKKIVGE
+539 VEKAKAAGYKRIIGE
-554 YIPTLKNKM
+554 YLPTPKNKM
-563 VEQHYPN
+563 VENHYTG
-570 LGFSS
+570 LGFTPVEGAA
-575 INTAESSQ
+575 TAQ
-583 YVLDLESYLP
+583 YILNVDEYQN
-593 RECYITK
+593 RECYIEVK
-600 QEEK
+600 